1 VISILDSSLNSHNH
15 PHSTT
20 NPQPP
25 ICLQEWDVRVY
36 LAHQEYAPGADTSP
50 AGTNPIHN
58 KKPKK
63 KVVEEDE
70 DDKAHKAKLAAGR
83 ISCA

>member
-1 VISILDSSLNSHNH
+1 MRASFAI
-15 PHSTT
+15 
-20 NPQPP
+20 Q
-25 ICLQEWDVRVY
+25 Q
-36 LAHQEYAPGADTSP
+36 YAPGADTSP

-83 ISCA
+83 TP

>member
-1 VISILDSSLNSHNH
+1 MYVSHLS
-15 PHSTT
+15 PHVMRPVLT
-20 NPQPP
+20 
-25 ICLQEWDVRVY
+25 
-36 LAHQEYAPGADTSP
+36 TSP

-70 DDKAHKAKLAAGR
+70 DDKAHKAKLAAGMA
-83 ISCA
+83 SHKS

>member
-1 VISILDSSLNSHNH
+1 MSFSATLFSVHCCIPEISLMHF
-15 PHSTT
+15 
-20 NPQPP
+20 
-25 ICLQEWDVRVY
+25 
-36 LAHQEYAPGADTSP
+36 P

-70 DDKAHKAKLAAGR
+70 EDKAFKLKQAAGMLPDMR
-83 ISCA
+83 FLGRQYSDSA

>member
-1 VISILDSSLNSHNH
+1 MLTIL
-15 PHSTT
+15 
-20 NPQPP
+20 
-25 ICLQEWDVRVY
+25 
-36 LAHQEYAPGADTSP
+36 P

-70 DDKAHKAKLAAGR
+70 DDKAHKLKLAAGR
-83 ISCA
+83 ILQEVQNAGTTF